1 MSTQVLSV
9 SLPSEIIYVSGTVNG
24 TAYTLKKGFTF
35 VSGKQHTFTVTVNRT
50 VSGIN
55 IGIGDWENDG
65 TDNGG
70 DAE

>member
-1 MSTQVLSV
+1 MTEFDVPGPLR
-9 SLPSEIIYVSGTVNG
+9 
-24 TAYTLKKGFTF
+24 TLRT
-35 VSGKQHTFTVTVNRT
+35 SHVTVP
-50 VSGIN
+50 VPDAGSGIN